1 MRRVIGY
8 VFLLVGAFALVAAAV
23 AGFWGRGAAA
33 TVPLNVDTTTVLD
46 GTASGALAKS
56 DTPVPVKYTRT
67 TEAAPKE
74 STDDVVVFV
83 EAGCIMIQEGETPA
97 CERAEDDDR
106 VVTTTER
113 AYAMDRKTSE
123 VVKDQA
129 KYVGEDRAVEGMT
142 GLAGKFP
149 FDTERHDYNY
159 WDDTLGTT
167 VIATYV
173 DDVDVEGVKTYQFE
187 VAASADDEILS
198 KGEDGEPNTDDDVRG
213 SYEATQTIYVEP
225 TTGSYIDQSATQK
238 MVTTDG
244 TVLIDAEMSY
254 SDETVSNNAQDAKD
268 NIAQLGLIGTW
279 IPVGGLVAGLIF
291 LLIGL
296 WLVLRGRKPN
306 GGSHAAADDKTLVD
320 A

>member
-8 VFLLVGAFALVAAAV
+8 VFLLIGAFALVAAGV
-23 AGFWGRGAAA
+23 AGFWGRDAAA
-33 TVPLNVDTTTVLD
+33 TVPLNVNTTTVLE

-56 DTPVPVKYTRT
+56 DDPVPVKYTRT
-67 TEAAPKE
+67 TEAAPKD

-83 EAGCIMIQEGETPA
+83 EAGCIMVQEGDTPDCA
-97 CERAEDDDR
+97 RAEEDPR

-123 VVKDQA
+123 VVEDQA
-129 KYVGEDRAVEGMT
+129 KYVGEDKAVANMS

-149 FDTERHDYNY
+149 FGTDRHDYEY
-159 WDDTLGTT
+159 WDDTLGRT
-167 VIATYV
+167 VVATYV
-173 DDVDVEGVKTYQFE
+173 DDVDIEGVKTYQFE
-187 VAASADDEILS
+187 VSASSDDEILS
-198 KGEDGEPNTDDDVRG
+198 KGEDGEPGTDDDVRG

-238 MVTTDG
+238 MVTSTG
-244 TVLIDAEMSY
+244 LELIDAEMSY
-254 SDETVSNNAQDAKD
+254 TDETVSKNAEDAEA
-268 NIAQLGLIGTW
+268 NISKLDLIGTW
-279 IPVGGLVAGLIF
+279 IPVGGVVAGLLF

-296 WLVLRGRKPN
+296 WLVLRGRRPN
-306 GGSHAAADDKTLVD
+306 GGAHAASDDRTLVD

>member
-1 MRRVIGY
+1 MRKVIGY

-23 AGFWGRGAAA
+23 AGFWGRDAAA
-33 TVPLNVDTTTVLD
+33 TVPLNVNTTTVLD

-56 DTPVPVKYTRT
+56 DSPVEVKYTRT

-83 EAGCIMIQEGETPA
+83 EAGCIMVQEGDTPPCA
-97 CERAEDDDR
+97 RAEDDDR
-106 VVTTTER
+106 VVITTER

-123 VVKDQA
+123 VVEDQA
-129 KYVGEDRAVEGMT
+129 KYVGEDRAVDGMT

-149 FDTERHDYNY
+149 FDTQRHDYNY

-173 DDVDVEGVKTYQFE
+173 DDVEIKGVKTYQFE
-187 VAASADDEILS
+187 VSASSDDEILS
-198 KGEDGEPNTDDDVRG
+198 KGEDGEADTDDDVRG

-238 MVTTDG
+238 MVTSSG
-244 TVLIDAEMSY
+244 MVLIDADLSY
-254 SDETVSNNAQDAKD
+254 SEETVSNNAEDAKD
-268 NIAQLGLIGTW
+268 NIAQLNLIGTW
-279 IPVGGLVAGLIF
+279 IPVGGVVVGLIL

-296 WLVLRGRKPN
+296 WLTLRGRKPN
-306 GGSHAAADDKTLVD
+306 GGSHAATDDRTLVD

>member
-1 MRRVIGY
+1 M
-8 VFLLVGAFALVAAAV
+8 LVGAFALVAAGV
-23 AGFWGRGAAA
+23 AGFWGRDAAA
-33 TVPLNVDTTTVLD
+33 TVPLNVNTTTVLE

-56 DTPVPVKYTRT
+56 DDPVKVKYTRT
-67 TEAAPKE
+67 TEAAPKD

-83 EAGCIMIQEGETPA
+83 EAGCIMIQEGDTPDCA
-97 CERAEDDDR
+97 RAEVDPR

-123 VVKDQA
+123 VVEDQA
-129 KYVGEDRAVEGMT
+129 KYVGEDKAVPNMT

-149 FDTERHDYNY
+149 FNTERHDYEY
-159 WDDTLGTT
+159 WDDTLGKT

-187 VAASADDEILS
+187 VSASAEDESLSPGDDGVKDTE
-198 KGEDGEPNTDDDVRG
+198 DDVRG

-238 MVTTDG
+238 MVTSTG
-244 TVLIDAEMSY
+244 LELIDAEMSY
-254 SDETVSNNAQDAKD
+254 TDETVANNAEDAKA
-268 NIAQLGLIGTW
+268 NISKLDLIGTW
-279 IPVGGLVAGLIF
+279 IPVGGVVAGLLL

-306 GGSHAAADDKTLVD
+306 GGAHASSDDRTLVD

>member
-8 VFLLVGAFALVAAAV
+8 VFLLIGAFALVAAAV
-23 AGFWGRGAAA
+23 AGFWGRDAAA
-33 TVPLNVDTTTVLD
+33 TVPLNVNTTTVLE

-56 DTPVPVKYTRT
+56 DEPVEVKYTRT
-67 TEAAPKE
+67 TEAAPKD

-83 EAGCIMIQEGETPA
+83 EAGCIMVQEGETPPCA
-97 CERAEDDDR
+97 RAEEDER
-106 VVTTTER
+106 VVTTSER

-123 VVKDQA
+123 VVEDQA
-129 KYVGEDRAVEGMT
+129 KYVGEDRAVANMS

-149 FDTERHDYNY
+149 FNTERHDYEY

-173 DDVDVEGVKTYQFE
+173 DDAEIEGVKTYRFE
-187 VAASADDEILS
+187 VSASEDDTSLS
-198 KGEDGEPNTDDDVRG
+198 PGDDGVKDTEDDVRG
-213 SYEATQTIYVEP
+213 SYEATQTIFVEP

-238 MVTTDG
+238 MVTDTG
-244 TVLIDAEMSY
+244 MELIDAEMSY
-254 SDETVSNNAQDAKD
+254 SEETVSNNAEDAKA
-268 NIAQLGLIGTW
+268 NISKLGLIGTW
-279 IPVGGLVAGLIF
+279 IPVGGVVAGLIF

-306 GGSHAAADDKTLVD
+306 GGAHAAEDDRTLVD

>member
-8 VFLLVGAFALVAAAV
+8 VFLLIGAFALVAAAV
-23 AGFWGRGAAA
+23 AGFWGRDAAA
-33 TVPLNVDTTTVLD
+33 TVPLNVNTTTVLE

-56 DTPVPVKYTRT
+56 DEPVDIVYTRT
-67 TEAAPKE
+67 TEAAPKD

-83 EAGCIMIQEGETPA
+83 EAGCIMVQDGDTPA
-97 CERAEDDDR
+97 CARAEEDER
-106 VVTTTER
+106 VVSTSER
-113 AYAMDRKTSE
+113 AYAMDRKSSE
-123 VVKDQA
+123 VVEDQA
-129 KYVGEDRAVEGMT
+129 KYVGEDRAVADMS

-149 FDTERHDYNY
+149 FNTERHDYEY

-173 DDVDVEGVKTYQFE
+173 DDAEVEGVKTYRFE
-187 VAASADDEILS
+187 VSASEPDASLSPGDDGV
-198 KGEDGEPNTDDDVRG
+198 KDTDDDVRG
-213 SYEATQTIYVEP
+213 SYEATQTIFVEP

-238 MVTTDG
+238 MVTDTG
-244 TVLIDAEMSY
+244 LELIDAEMSY
-254 SDETVSNNAQDAKD
+254 SEETVANNAEDAKA
-268 NIAQLGLIGTW
+268 NISKLELIGTW
-279 IPVGGLVAGLIF
+279 IPVGGVVAGLIF

-306 GGSHAAADDKTLVD
+306 GGAHAAADDRTLVD

>member
-8 VFLLVGAFALVAAAV
+8 VFLLVGAFALAAAAV

-33 TVPLNVDTTTVLD
+33 TVPLNVNTTTVLD

-187 VAASADDEILS
+187 VSASADDEILS

-254 SDETVSNNAQDAKD
+254 SEETVSNNAQDAKD

-306 GGSHAAADDKTLVD
+306 GGSHAAADDRTLVD

>member
-23 AGFWGRGAAA
+23 AGFWGRDAAA
-33 TVPLNVDTTTVLD
+33 TVPLNVNTTTVLD

-56 DTPVPVKYTRT
+56 DTPVPVRYTRT

-83 EAGCIMIQEGETPA
+83 EAGCIMIQEGETPPCA
-97 CERAEDDDR
+97 RAEDDDR
-106 VVTTTER
+106 VVITTER
-113 AYAMDRKTSE
+113 AYAMDRKSSE
-123 VVKDQA
+123 VVEDQA

-149 FDTERHDYNY
+149 FETERHDYEY

-173 DDVDVEGVKTYQFE
+173 DDVEIEGVKTYQFE
-187 VAASADDEILS
+187 VSASSDDEILS
-198 KGEDGEPNTDDDVRG
+198 KGEDGEPDTDDDVRG

-238 MVTTDG
+238 MVTSSG
-244 TVLIDAEMSY
+244 MVLIDADMSY

-268 NIAQLGLIGTW
+268 NIAQLKLIGTW
-279 IPVGGLVAGLIF
+279 IPVGGVVAGLI
-291 LLIGL
+291 LLLVGL
-296 WLVLRGRKPN
+296 WLTVRGRKPN
-306 GGSHAAADDKTLVD
+306 GGSHAAADDRTLVD

>member
-8 VFLLVGAFALVAAAV
+8 VFLLVGAFALAAAAV
-23 AGFWGRGAAA
+23 AGFWGRDAAA

-83 EAGCIMIQEGETPA
+83 EAGCIVIQEDNPPA
-97 CERAEDDDR
+97 CLDPEKDDR
-106 VVTTTER
+106 AVLVTTR

-123 VVKDQA
+123 VVEDQA
-129 KYVGEDRAVEGMT
+129 KYVGEERAVPGMK

-149 FDTERHDYNY
+149 FDTQRHDYEY
-159 WDDTLGTT
+159 WDGTLGNT
-167 VIATYV
+167 VVAKYV
-173 DDVDVEGVKTYQFE
+173 DDVEIKGVKTYQYE
-187 VAASADDEILS
+187 VSATSDDAVLSPGDDEEV
-198 KGEDGEPNTDDDVRG
+198 GTDDDVRG
-213 SYEATQTIYVEP
+213 TYEANQTIYVEP

-238 MVTTDG
+238 MVTSSG
-244 TVLIDAEMSY
+244 LVLVDAEMSY
-254 SDETVSNNAQDAKD
+254 SDKTVATNAKDAKD
-268 NIAQLGLIGTW
+268 NISNLKLIGTW
-279 IPVGGLVAGLIF
+279 IPVGGLVVGLI
-291 LLIGL
+291 LLLVGL

-306 GGSHAAADDKTLVD
+306 GGSHAAADDRTLVD

>member
-23 AGFWGRGAAA
+23 AGFWGRDAAA
-33 TVPLNVDTTTVLD
+33 TVPLNVNTTTVLE

-67 TEAAPKE
+67 TEAAPE
-74 STDDVVVFV
+74 DSTDDVVVFV
-83 EAGCIMIQEGETPA
+83 EAGCIMIQEGETPP
-97 CERAEDDDR
+97 CVRAEEDDR

-123 VVKDQA
+123 VVEDQA
-129 KYVGEDRAVEGMT
+129 KYVGEERAVDGMT

-167 VIATYV
+167 VIATYI

-187 VAASADDEILS
+187 VSASSDDEILS

-238 MVTTDG
+238 MVTSSG
-244 TVLIDAEMSY
+244 MVLIDAEMSY
-254 SDETVSNNAQDAKD
+254 SDETVSNNAEDAKD
-268 NIAQLGLIGTW
+268 NIAQLKLIGTW
-279 IPVGGLVAGLIF
+279 IPVGGVVVGLI
-291 LLIGL
+291 LLLVGL
-296 WLVLRGRKPN
+296 WLTLRGRKPN
-306 GGSHAAADDKTLVD
+306 GGSHAATDDRTLVD

>member
-8 VFLLVGAFALVAAAV
+8 VFLLIGAFALVAAAV
-23 AGFWGRGAAA
+23 AGFWGRDAAA
-33 TVPLNVDTTTVLD
+33 TVPLNVNTTTVLE

-56 DTPVPVKYTRT
+56 DDPVAVKYTRT
-67 TEAAPKE
+67 TEAAPKD

-83 EAGCIMIQEGETPA
+83 EAGCIMIQEGETPPCA
-97 CERAEDDDR
+97 RAEDDDR

-123 VVKDQA
+123 VVEDQA
-129 KYVGEDRAVEGMT
+129 KYVGEDKAVPNMS

-149 FDTERHDYNY
+149 FDTQRHDYEY
-159 WDDTLGTT
+159 WDDTLGKT

-173 DDVDVEGVKTYQFE
+173 DDVDIEGVKTYQFE
-187 VAASADDEILS
+187 VSASAEDESLSPGDDGVKDTE
-198 KGEDGEPNTDDDVRG
+198 DDVRG

-238 MVTTDG
+238 MVTSTG
-244 TVLIDAEMSY
+244 LELIDAEMSY
-254 SDETVSNNAQDAKD
+254 TDETVSNNAEDAEA
-268 NIAQLGLIGTW
+268 NISKLGLIGTW
-279 IPVGGLVAGLIF
+279 IPVGGVVAGLIF

-306 GGSHAAADDKTLVD
+306 GGAHAAADDRTLVD

>member
-23 AGFWGRGAAA
+23 AGFWGRDAAA
-33 TVPLNVDTTTVLD
+33 TVPLDVDTTTVLD

-56 DTPVPVKYTRT
+56 DTPVPVRYTRT
-67 TEAAPKE
+67 TEAAPKD

-83 EAGCIMIQEGETPA
+83 EAGCIMIQEGETPPCA
-97 CERAEDDDR
+97 RAEEDDR
-106 VVTTTER
+106 VVITTER

-123 VVKDQA
+123 VVEDQA
-129 KYVGEDRAVEGMT
+129 TYVGEERAVDGMT

-149 FDTERHDYNY
+149 FDTQRHDYNY

-167 VIATYV
+167 VIAKYI

-187 VAASADDEILS
+187 VSASSDDEILS
-198 KGEDGEPNTDDDVRG
+198 KGEDGEPDTDDDVRG

-238 MVTTDG
+238 MVTSSG
-244 TVLIDAEMSY
+244 MVLIDAEMSY
-254 SDETVSNNAQDAKD
+254 S
-268 NIAQLGLIGTW
+268 
-279 IPVGGLVAGLIF
+279 
-291 LLIGL
+291 
-296 WLVLRGRKPN
+296 
-306 GGSHAAADDKTLVD
+306 
-320 A
+320 

>member
-1 MRRVIGY
+1 MRRVIGC
-8 VFLLVGAFALVAAAV
+8 VFVLVGAFALVAAGV
-23 AGFWGRGAAA
+23 AGFWGRDAAA
-33 TVPLNVDTTTVLD
+33 TVPLNVNTTTVLE

-56 DTPVPVKYTRT
+56 DDPVKVKYTRT
-67 TEAAPKE
+67 TEAAPKD

-83 EAGCIMIQEGETPA
+83 EAGCIMIQEGDTPDCA
-97 CERAEDDDR
+97 RAEVDPR

-123 VVKDQA
+123 VVEDQA
-129 KYVGEDRAVEGMT
+129 KYVGEDKAVPNMT

-149 FDTERHDYNY
+149 FNTERHDYEY
-159 WDDTLGTT
+159 WDDTLGKT

-187 VAASADDEILS
+187 VSASAEDESLSPGDDGVKDTE
-198 KGEDGEPNTDDDVRG
+198 DDVRG

-238 MVTTDG
+238 MVTSTG
-244 TVLIDAEMSY
+244 LELIDAEMSY
-254 SDETVSNNAQDAKD
+254 TDETVANNAEDAKA
-268 NIAQLGLIGTW
+268 NISKLDLIGTW
-279 IPVGGLVAGLIF
+279 IPVGGVVAGLLL

-306 GGSHAAADDKTLVD
+306 GGAHASSDDRTLVD

>member
-1 MRRVIGY
+1 MRKVIGY

-23 AGFWGRGAAA
+23 AGFWGRDAAA
-33 TVPLNVDTTTVLD
+33 TVPLNVNTTTVLD

-56 DTPVPVKYTRT
+56 DSPVEVKYTRT

-83 EAGCIMIQEGETPA
+83 EAGCIMVQEGDTPPCA
-97 CERAEDDDR
+97 RAEDDDR
-106 VVTTTER
+106 VVITTER

-129 KYVGEDRAVEGMT
+129 KYVGEDRAVDGMT

-149 FDTERHDYNY
+149 FDTQRHDYNY

-173 DDVDVEGVKTYQFE
+173 DDVEIKGVKTYQFE
-187 VAASADDEILS
+187 VSASSDDEILS
-198 KGEDGEPNTDDDVRG
+198 KGEDGEADTDDDVRG

-238 MVTTDG
+238 MVTSSG
-244 TVLIDAEMSY
+244 MVLIDADLSY
-254 SDETVSNNAQDAKD
+254 SEETVSNNAEDAKD
-268 NIAQLGLIGTW
+268 NIAQLNLIGTW
-279 IPVGGLVAGLIF
+279 IPVGGVVVGLIL

-296 WLVLRGRKPN
+296 WLTLRGRKPN
-306 GGSHAAADDKTLVD
+306 GGSHAATDDRTLVD

>member
-8 VFLLVGAFALVAAAV
+8 VFLLIGAFALVAAGV
-23 AGFWGRGAAA
+23 AGFWGRDAAA
-33 TVPLNVDTTTVLD
+33 TVPLNVNTTTVLE

-56 DTPVPVKYTRT
+56 DDPVPVKYTRT
-67 TEAAPKE
+67 TEAAPGD

-83 EAGCIMIQEGETPA
+83 EAGCIMVQEGDTPDCA
-97 CERAEDDDR
+97 RAEEDPR

-123 VVKDQA
+123 VVEDQA
-129 KYVGEDRAVEGMT
+129 KYVGEDKAVPNMS

-149 FDTERHDYNY
+149 FNTERHDYEY
-159 WDDTLGTT
+159 WDDTLGKT

-187 VAASADDEILS
+187 VSASAEDESLSPGDDGV
-198 KGEDGEPNTDDDVRG
+198 KNTDDDVRG

-225 TTGSYIDQSATQK
+225 TTGSYIDQSATQT
-238 MVTTDG
+238 MVTSTG
-244 TVLIDAEMSY
+244 LELIDAEMSY
-254 SDETVSNNAQDAKD
+254 TDETVSKNAEDAKA
-268 NIAQLGLIGTW
+268 NISQLDLIGTW
-279 IPVGGLVAGLIF
+279 IPVGGLVAGLVF

-306 GGSHAAADDKTLVD
+306 GGAHAAADDRTLVD

>member
-23 AGFWGRGAAA
+23 AGFWGRDAAA

-83 EAGCIMIQEGETPA
+83 EAGCIVIQEDNPPA
-97 CERAEDDDR
+97 CLDPEQDERA
-106 VVTTTER
+106 VLVTTR

-123 VVKDQA
+123 VVEDQA
-129 KYVGEDRAVEGMT
+129 KYVGEEQAVDGMT

-149 FDTERHDYNY
+149 FDTQRHDYEY
-159 WDDTLGTT
+159 WDGTLGKS

-173 DDVDVEGVKTYQFE
+173 DDVEIEGVKTYQYE
-187 VAASADDEILS
+187 VSASSEDAVLSAGDDEEI
-198 KGEDGEPNTDDDVRG
+198 GTEDDVRG
-213 SYEATQTIYVEP
+213 TYEATQTIYVEP

-238 MVTTDG
+238 MVTG
-244 TVLIDAEMSY
+244 ETVLIDAEMSY
-254 SDETVSNNAQDAKD
+254 SEETVSKNAEDAKD
-268 NIAQLGLIGTW
+268 NIAQLDLIGTW
-279 IPVGGLVAGLIF
+279 IPVGGVVAGLIF

-306 GGSHAAADDKTLVD
+306 GGAHAAADDRTLVD

>member
-8 VFLLVGAFALVAAAV
+8 VFLLIGAFALVAAGV
-23 AGFWGRGAAA
+23 AGFWGRDAAA
-33 TVPLNVDTTTVLD
+33 TVPFNVNTTTVLE

-56 DTPVPVKYTRT
+56 DQPVKVKYTRT
-67 TEAAPKE
+67 TEAAPKD

-83 EAGCIMIQEGETPA
+83 EAGCIMVQEGDTPDCA
-97 CERAEDDDR
+97 RAEEDDR

-123 VVKDQA
+123 VVEDQA
-129 KYVGEDRAVEGMT
+129 KYVGEDKAVANMT

-149 FDTERHDYNY
+149 FGTDRHDYEY
-159 WDDTLGTT
+159 WDDTLGKT

-173 DDVDVEGVKTYQFE
+173 DDVDIDGLKTYQFE
-187 VAASADDEILS
+187 VSASDDDASLS
-198 KGEDGEPNTDDDVRG
+198 PGDDGVKDTDDDIRG
-213 SYEATQTIYVEP
+213 TYEATQTIYVEP
-225 TTGSYIDQSATQK
+225 TTGSYVDQSATQK
-238 MVTTDG
+238 MVTSTG
-244 TVLIDAEMSY
+244 LELIDAEMSY
-254 SDETVSNNAQDAKD
+254 TDPTVAKNAEDAKA
-268 NIAQLGLIGTW
+268 NIAKLGLIGTW
-279 IPVGGLVAGLIF
+279 IPVGGVAAGLLF

-306 GGSHAAADDKTLVD
+306 GGAHAAADDRTLVD

>member
-8 VFLLVGAFALVAAAV
+8 VFLLIGAFALVAAGV
-23 AGFWGRGAAA
+23 AGFWGRDAAA
-33 TVPLNVDTTTVLD
+33 TVPLNVNTTTVLE

-56 DTPVPVKYTRT
+56 DDPVPVKYTRT
-67 TEAAPKE
+67 TEAAPND

-83 EAGCIMIQEGETPA
+83 EAGCIMIQEGDTPA
-97 CERAEDDDR
+97 CARAEEDPR

-113 AYAMDRKTSE
+113 AYAMDRKSSE
-123 VVKDQA
+123 VVEDQA
-129 KYVGEDRAVEGMT
+129 KYVGEDKAVANMS

-149 FDTERHDYNY
+149 FNTERHDYEY
-159 WDDTLGTT
+159 WDDTLGRT
-167 VIATYV
+167 VVATYV

-187 VAASADDEILS
+187 VSASSDDEILS

-238 MVTTDG
+238 MVTSTG
-244 TVLIDAEMSY
+244 LELIDAEMSY
-254 SDETVSNNAQDAKD
+254 TDETVSKNAEDAKA
-268 NIAQLGLIGTW
+268 NISKLDLIGTW
-279 IPVGGLVAGLIF
+279 IPVGGVVAGLIF

-306 GGSHAAADDKTLVD
+306 GGAHAASDDRTLVD

>member
-23 AGFWGRGAAA
+23 AGFWGRDAAA

-67 TEAAPKE
+67 TEAAPKD
-74 STDDVVVFV
+74 STDDVVVFI
-83 EAGCIMIQEGETPA
+83 EAGCIVIQEDNPPPCLDPEQD
-97 CERAEDDDR
+97 ERA
-106 VVTTTER
+106 VLVTTR

-123 VVKDQA
+123 VVEDQA
-129 KYVGEDRAVEGMT
+129 KYVGEEQAVPGMK

-149 FDTERHDYNY
+149 FDTQRHDYEY
-159 WDDTLGTT
+159 WDGTLGSTI
-167 VIATYV
+167 VATYV
-173 DDVDVEGVKTYQFE
+173 DDVEIKGVKTYQYE
-187 VAASADDEILS
+187 VNATSDDAILSPGDDE
-198 KGEDGEPNTDDDVRG
+198 ETDTEDDVRG
-213 SYEATQTIYVEP
+213 TYEATQTIYVEP

-238 MVTTDG
+238 MVTSSG
-244 TVLIDAEMSY
+244 LVLVDAEMSY
-254 SDETVSNNAQDAKD
+254 SDKTVSKNAEDAKA
-268 NIAQLGLIGTW
+268 NIAQLNLIGTW
-279 IPVGGLVAGLIF
+279 IPVGGVVLGLIF

-306 GGSHAAADDKTLVD
+306 GGSHAAADDRTLVD

>member
-1 MRRVIGY
+1 MRKVIGY

-23 AGFWGRGAAA
+23 AGFWGRDAAA
-33 TVPLNVDTTTVLD
+33 TVPLNVNTTTVLD

-56 DTPVPVKYTRT
+56 DSPVEVKYTRT

-83 EAGCIMIQEGETPA
+83 EAGCIMVQEGDTPPCA
-97 CERAEDDDR
+97 RAEDDDR
-106 VVTTTER
+106 VVITTER

-123 VVKDQA
+123 VVEDQA
-129 KYVGEDRAVEGMT
+129 KYVGEDRAVDGMT

-149 FDTERHDYNY
+149 FDTQRHDYNY

-173 DDVDVEGVKTYQFE
+173 DDVEIKGVKTYQFE
-187 VAASADDEILS
+187 VSASSDDEILS
-198 KGEDGEPNTDDDVRG
+198 KGEDGEPDTDDDVRG

-238 MVTTDG
+238 MVTSSG
-244 TVLIDAEMSY
+244 MVLIDADLSY
-254 SDETVSNNAQDAKD
+254 SEETVSNNAEDAKD
-268 NIAQLGLIGTW
+268 NIAQLNLIGTW
-279 IPVGGLVAGLIF
+279 IPVGGVVVGLIL

-296 WLVLRGRKPN
+296 WLTLRGRKPN
-306 GGSHAAADDKTLVD
+306 GGSHAATDDRTLVD